1 MFRFIEEA
9 GRPLITEFKQEHAHK
24 IFEMEITHHFLLFVD
39 KAHKDFDAMLN
50 VVSSLLTPWLQL
62 LYKERTRSEVVKL
75 DNLQLRTLA
84 KEHRQRMTFVHLDV
98 GNEEHDGI
106 AEFFGVTKV
115 FEAKSTS

>member
-50 VVSSLLTPWLQL
+50 VVSSLLCNSRI
-62 LYKERTRSEVVKL
+62 K
-75 DNLQLRTLA
+75 NLQDGSRMLR
-84 KEHRQRMTFVHLDV
+84 
-98 GNEEHDGI
+98 
-106 AEFFGVTKV
+106 
-115 FEAKSTS
+115 